1 LSDSRALVE
10 ANRCPVCQARFR
22 GAAVCSRCGAD
33 LARLML
39 LAAEAWRLRESAR
52 EAIAAGDFERASE
65 LAGGAQELQA
75 TPAGE
80 SLLRLSAWLCG

>member
-1 LSDSRALVE
+1 MSGANSLAE
-10 ANRCPVCQARFR
+10 ANRCPVCMARFR

-39 LAAEAWRLRESAR
+39 LAAQAWRLREAAR
-52 EAIAAGDFERASE
+52 GAIVAGDFERAFK
-65 LAGGAQELQA
+65 LAGSAQEMQA

-80 SLLRLSAWLCG
+80 ALLRLGAWLGG